1 MVGPSEVCLECGR
14 TLPERLN
21 RGRIRRYCGA
31 TCRSAAR
38 RRRSRVDDRQP
49 ADDKIN
55 LTIGSRRQNV
65 VTVHIDGATPA
76 LAAIGRAAQAARDA
90 EEGLAMTVA
99 QARGAGNSWA
109 QIGQVL
115 GVSRQAAFQRF
126 GRPTDPRTGEP
137 MVGAVLPDAADRA
150 MTLFADLADAR
161 WANVARR
168 FADTVAARLD
178 ADGVAGVWAQVI
190 GTVGAFERLES
201 PVVHQAGDLTVVD
214 VPLFFEAG
222 ERTGRV
228 SLDRSGRVAGL
239 FILPDR
245 KS

>member
-1 MVGPSEVCLECGR
+1 MIPPQACLECGR
-14 TLPERLN
+14 ALPDPLN
-21 RGRIRRYCGA
+21 RGRIRRYCSA

-38 RRRSRVDDRQP
+38 RRRARAGDGGAVDGKNHLTSGPRQKNVDTVQ
-49 ADDKIN
+49 AEG
-55 LTIGSRRQNV
+55 TGSV
-65 VTVHIDGATPA
+65 LD
-76 LAAIGRAAQAARDA
+76 AIGRAAQAARAA

-126 GRPTDPRTGEP
+126 GRPTDPRTGAP
-137 MVGAVLPDAADRA
+137 MVGAALPDAAERA
-150 MTLFADLADAR
+150 MALFADLADAH
-161 WANVARR
+161 WASVARR
-168 FADTVAARLD
+168 FDAIVAAQLD
-178 ADGVAGVWAQVI
+178 ADGVAAVWAQVI
-190 GTVGAFERLES
+190 GTVGAFERLDT

-214 VPLFFEAG
+214 VPLLFEAG

-239 FILPDR
+239 FILASR
-245 KS
+245 NS